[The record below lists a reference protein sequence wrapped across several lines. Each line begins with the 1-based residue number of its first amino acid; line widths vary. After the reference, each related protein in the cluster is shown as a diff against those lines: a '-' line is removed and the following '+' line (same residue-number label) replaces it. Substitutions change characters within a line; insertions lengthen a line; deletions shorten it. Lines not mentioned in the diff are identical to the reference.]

1 MIKRLKGVWMLPF
14 PESILKAQAAPGDRA
29 GMHALGEGRKLEALH
44 DYLYNGIVK
53 RKLALLFFF
62 IIIYNNKKN

>member
-1 MIKRLKGVWMLPF
+1 MHSSGPF
-14 PESILKAQAAPGDRA
+14 PERKGKDPQSASGPGDRA
-29 GMHALGEGRKLEALH
+29 EMHAPSLLSKLEALH